1 MTLRHSATVL
11 MLACTL
17 AAPVAA
23 NGDNSA
29 RALYERAMSRERA
42 IRSAD
47 QDQTT
52 LTEFRRVISAYVV
65 VVRRF
70 PGSGYSDNA
79 LWQAGNLAW
88 LAFQRYGDAQDR
100 DTAIRYLTRLKSEYP
115 TSSLRRDADEVLR
128 AANTAPVTSAGS
140 PSAVALTSARE
151 APEEKAIGTT
161 ASAAD
166 VQETQAAPILIR
178 DIKRSVIPEGMRVT
192 IEMDSET
199 SYRAERLEGPPRVF
213 FDLKGTRPVPALLDA
228 TIRYSDEVVRE
239 IRLGRHP
246 NSTTRI
252 VFDMAGV
259 DSYSVFT
266 LYSPYRLVID
276 FKQQVGAASTT
287 AQKPA
292 PGAVGQGTSGTR
304 TTRRQPVPEL
314 KRPTTL
320 ESEALKELSVTPVIV
335 PLATP
340 LPPVPSLIVTP
351 LSPSAVA
358 KFRREPLPQ
367 MPAHP
372 IVPRTTATTPTTTAA
387 APPTPTPVA
396 ASPVANLDGKF
407 SLARQL
413 GLSVARVVIDAGH
426 GGHDPGAQA
435 NGVNEAEL
443 TLDVAS
449 RLSRLLQK
457 QPGVEVVM
465 TRDTDVFVPLEE
477 RTAIANREGA
487 DLFLS
492 IHANASRNPKA
503 QGVETYFLNFANNP
517 EAEAVAAR
525 ENSTSGRAM
534 HSLPDIVKAIATNN
548 KIDESRDFADIVQ
561 RSMVRKL
568 GTKNK
573 QLRDLGVKQAP
584 FVVLIGASMPS
595 VLAEISFVTHRQEGI
610 LLKNAAY
617 RQQIAEALF
626 EAVIKYQEA
635 LKKPKNAVIGLGA
648 R

>member
-1 MTLRHSATVL
+1 MTLRYSAAAL

-23 NGDNSA
+23 SGDSA
-29 RALYERAMSRERA
+29 ARTLYERAMSRERD

-47 QDQTT
+47 QEHTT
-52 LTEFRRVISAYVV
+52 VEDFRRVIGAYDL

-70 PGSGYSDNA
+70 PASGYSDNA

-88 LAFQRYGDAQDR
+88 LAFQRFGDTR
-100 DTAIRYLTRLKSEYP
+100 DKETAIRYLTRLKREYP
-115 TSSLRRDADEVLR
+115 SSSLRSGAGEILR
-128 AANTAPVTSAGS
+128 AA
-140 PSAVALTSARE
+140 SAVPAVGARSAAAIAPPSPRE
-151 APEEKAIGTT
+151 PAEEKAIGTVAT
-161 ASAAD
+161 ATD
-166 VQETQAAPILIR
+166 VQTDDQPAAMILIR
-178 DIKRSVIPEGMRVT
+178 DIKRTAIADGMRVT

-199 SYRAERLEGPPRVF
+199 TYRAERLDNPARVF
-213 FDLKGTRPVPALLDA
+213 FDLKGTRPVAALLDA
-228 TIRYSDEVVRE
+228 TIRYSDEIVRE

-246 NSTTRI
+246 NSTTRV
-252 VFDMAGV
+252 VFDMEGV
-259 DSYSVFT
+259 ENYSVFT

-276 FKQQVGAASTT
+276 FKPQAVAAAST
-287 AQKPA
+287 APKPTT
-292 PGAVGQGTSGTR
+292 GAVGQGTSGTR
-304 TTRRQPVPEL
+304 VSRRQPPPDL

-320 ESEALKELSVTPVIV
+320 ESESVKELSVVPVLV
-335 PLATP
+335 PPP
-340 LPPVPSLIVTP
+340 LPVLPAPSATP
-351 LSPSAVA
+351 LSPSVLTKLRSAPAPELPA
-358 KFRREPLPQ
+358 KP
-367 MPAHP
+367 
-372 IVPRTTATTPTTTAA
+372 A
-387 APPTPTPVA
+387 APATPAGTSRA

-413 GLSVARVVIDAGH
+413 GLGVARVVIDAGH

-435 NGVNEAEL
+435 NGVNESEL
-443 TLDVAS
+443 TLDVAT

-503 QGVETYFLNFANNP
+503 RGVETYFLNFTTSP
-517 EAEAVAAR
+517 EGEALAAR

-534 HSLPDIVKAIATNN
+534 HSLPDIVKAIALNN
-548 KIDESRDFADIVQ
+548 KIDESRDFAEMVQ

-568 GTKNK
+568 ENRNK

-595 VLAEISFVTHRQEGI
+595 VLAEISFVTHRQEGT
-610 LLKNAAY
+610 LLKSTTY

-626 EAVIKYQEA
+626 EAVIKYQES
-635 LKKPKNAVIGLGA
+635 LKKPKAAVIGLGT

>member
-1 MTLRHSATVL
+1 MTLRYPATIFI
-11 MLACTL
+11 LACTVV
-17 AAPVAA
+17 APVAA
-23 NGDNSA
+23 SGDSSA
-29 RALYERAMSRERA
+29 RTLYERAMSRERTV
-42 IRSAD
+42 RSANEED
-47 QDQTT
+47 TT
-52 LTEFRRVISAYVV
+52 RAEFRRVINAYDL

-70 PGSGYSDNA
+70 PASGYSDNA

-88 LAFQRYGDAQDR
+88 LAFQRYGDTQDR
-100 DTAIRYLTRLKSEYP
+100 DMAIKYLTRLKREYP
-115 TSSLRRDADEVLR
+115 TSSLRSGADDVLR
-128 AANTAPVTSAGS
+128 AASTSAA
-140 PSAVALTSARE
+140 PRVETAAPVALTPARE
-151 APEEKAIGTT
+151 
-161 ASAAD
+161 SAAD
-166 VQETQAAPILIR
+166 KPVGTAASGSDVQSESQAPATILIR

-192 IEMDSET
+192 VEMDGET
-199 SYRAERLEGPPRVF
+199 SYRAERLDGPPRVF

-228 TIRYSDEVVRE
+228 TIRYSDELVRE

-246 NSTTRI
+246 NATTRI

-276 FKQQVGAASTT
+276 FKQHVTAVAAA
-287 AQKPA
+287 AQKP
-292 PGAVGQGTSGTR
+292 PVPAVGQGTSGTR
-304 TTRRQPVPEL
+304 PARRDPPPAL
-314 KRPTTL
+314 KRPTSL
-320 ESEALKELSVTPVIV
+320 EKEALKELTVNPVIV
-335 PLATP
+335 PLQAP
-340 LPPVPSLIVTP
+340 LPPVPFLPTVP
-351 LSPSAVA
+351 LSVSAVT
-358 KFRREPLPQ
+358 KLRWEP
-367 MPAHP
+367 MPKPPA
-372 IVPRTTATTPTTTAA
+372 RPTGSRVTSPAA
-387 APPTPTPVA
+387 TPTPPPPT
-396 ASPVANLDGKF
+396 ASAPVANLDGKF

-449 RLSRLLQK
+449 RLSTLLQK

-465 TRDTDVFVPLEE
+465 TRDHDVFVPLEE

-503 QGVETYFLNFANNP
+503 RGVETYFLNFANNP

-525 ENSTSGRAM
+525 ENASSGRAM
-534 HSLPDIVKAIATNN
+534 HSLPDIVKAIALNN
-548 KIDESRDFADIVQ
+548 KLDESRDFAELVQ

-568 GTKNK
+568 GTRNK

-595 VLAEISFVTHRQEGI
+595 VLAEISFVTHHQEGS
-610 LLKNAAY
+610 LLKSTAY

-635 LKKPKNAVIGLGA
+635 LKKPRPAVIGLGA

>member
-1 MTLRHSATVL
+1 MTLRFSATVL
-11 MLACTL
+11 MLACVV

-23 NGDNSA
+23 NGDSSA
-29 RALYERAMSRERA
+29 RTLYERAMSREQT
-42 IRSAD
+42 IRDAD
-47 QDQTT
+47 QTQTSVAE
-52 LTEFRRVISAYVV
+52 LRRVINAYDA

-70 PGSGYSDNA
+70 PASGYSDNA

-88 LAFQRYGDAQDR
+88 LAFQRFGDTRDR
-100 DTAIRYLTRLKSEYP
+100 DAAVKHLTRLKREYP
-115 TSSLRRDADEVLR
+115 TSSLRSTADEVLR
-128 AANTAPVTSAGS
+128 AASATLVADDK
-140 PSAVALTSARE
+140 PDAVGLTSQRE
-151 APEEKAIGTT
+151 SSDDKAIGTSAM
-161 ASAAD
+161 ASD
-166 VQETQAAPILIR
+166 VQGDAQAIPPILIR
-178 DIKRSVIPEGMRVT
+178 EIKRIAIADGMRVT

-199 SYRAERLEGPPRVF
+199 TFRAERLDNPRRVF

-228 TIRYSDEVVRE
+228 TIRYSEDIVRE

-252 VFDMAGV
+252 VFDMEGV
-259 DSYSVFT
+259 DDYSVFT

-276 FKQQVGAASTT
+276 FKPQGGAPVPT
-287 AQKPA
+287 AAKPS
-292 PGAVGQGTSGTR
+292 AVALQQGTSGTR
-304 TTRRQPVPEL
+304 TSKRQPLPEL
-314 KRPTTL
+314 KVPTKL
-320 ESEALKELSVTPVIV
+320 EREALKELAVAPVVIPPPAPVAVTAA
-335 PLATP
+335 LSTTSLESSSAP
-340 LPPVPSLIVTP
+340 LPS
-351 LSPSAVA
+351 
-358 KFRREPLPQ
+358 
-367 MPAHP
+367 
-372 IVPRTTATTPTTTAA
+372 
-387 APPTPTPVA
+387 
-396 ASPVANLDGKF
+396 ANLGGKF

-413 GLSVARVVIDAGH
+413 GLGVARIVIDAGH
-426 GGHDPGAQA
+426 GGHDPGAQG
-435 NGVNEAEL
+435 NGVSESEL
-443 TLDVAS
+443 TLDVAT
-449 RLSRLLQK
+449 RLTRLLQK

-465 TRDTDVFVPLEE
+465 TRDSDVFVPLEE

-503 QGVETYFLNFANNP
+503 RGIETYFLNFATNP
-517 EAEAVAAR
+517 DAEAVAAR

-534 HSLPDIVKAIATNN
+534 HSLPDIVKAIALNN

-568 GTKNK
+568 GPRNK

-610 LLKNAAY
+610 LLKSTAY

-626 EAVIKYQEA
+626 EAVVKYQDT
-635 LKKPKNAVIGLGA
+635 LKRPRVGVVGMGT